1 MSKKRFLLVL
11 LTSLALIFT
20 VFAGCSKKQTPSKP
34 STPPTVE
41 SYESV
46 ESESEVESEPES
58 EEVSESESEE
68 VSIPDNISAPT
79 FSFSLTPTINSLI
92 LNVEED
98 DPYDVGH
105 ITAMSVKNGKETTS
119 IEDVD
124 TRVIEGL
131 YSGKQYLVT
140 VTYTYDIGDGPVSKD
155 YKQQRYTV
163 AVKVPTIEISSTA
176 ISESSL
182 GFEFAINDPH
192 NVLNITS
199 IGLTTLEGEEVT
211 ELEDLTQRVF
221 EEIPSGQYLLVVN
234 YEYDLNKGEGVV
246 KTSTTA
252 MVATVISPLILPDFI
267 VEVPEGRN
275 PVILQISDTQI
286 IDASQARPG
295 DTGTSSYYAP
305 SKMEDRLFK
314 FMRETINA
322 TEPDLIL
329 ITGDLV
335 YGKYDDKGSSLLAL
349 INIMESFQIP
359 WAPIFGN
366 HDNESR
372 MGVDWQCQQLEN
384 AEYCLFKQ
392 RTLSGNG
399 NYTVGIAQGGK
410 LTRVFFMMDT
420 NGCGEASPES
430 LVNGHT
436 YNNFVG
442 FKDDQVNWF
451 MEVGAQIKEISPDTK
466 FSFAFHIQIYE
477 FKNAFAKYGFTNSG
491 AKENPISIDWHPNKE
506 DGDFGYIGANLK
518 GAWDTN
524 NVVFNKMVSLG
535 VDSIYVGHEHNINA
549 SVVHN
554 GIRFQFSQK
563 IGTYDR
569 CNWLLPDGNIL
580 SSYPE
585 PANAKELMGG
595 TVNVLDETGAIVDAY
610 VYYCGGLDPTKP
622 PIPPLEVNGLQAG
635 TTESSDMWADGNL
648 SIERVTFDG
657 HNSYKVTAVGQGKFF
672 VNKKYLKNKN
682 TFSFTIYVP
691 STSTAL
697 LGGYGEFAIRV
708 KPNDKE
714 PTIDSATD
722 GYIKFMSKKNKPD
735 VLPGLEIIFDQWVT
749 YNIDVSSLGE
759 SCTEWALLFPAG
771 NVAYVRDVVVA

>member
-20 VFAGCSKKQTPSKP
+20 VFAGCSKKQTPTKP
-34 STPPTVE
+34 STPPAVE

-105 ITAMSVKNGKETTS
+105 ITAISVKNGKETTS

-124 TRVIEGL
+124 TREIEGL
-131 YSGKQYLVT
+131 YSGKQYLVI

-182 GFEFAINDPH
+182 GFEFDINDPH

-234 YEYDLNKGEGVV
+234 YEYDLNKGEEPVQ
-246 KTSTTA
+246 TSVSA
-252 MVATVISPLILPDFI
+252 RVATVISPLILPDFI

-275 PVILQISDTQI
+275 PVILQISDPQI

-295 DTGTSSYYAP
+295 DTGTSSYYNP
-305 SKMEDRLFK
+305 EKMEDRLFK
-314 FMRETINA
+314 FLRETIN
-322 TEPDLIL
+322 TTKPDLIL

-359 WAPIFGN
+359 WAPVFGN

-372 MGVDWQCQQLEN
+372 KGVDWQCQQLEN

-420 NGCGEASPES
+420 NGCGEASAES
-430 LVNGHT
+430 LANGHT

-451 MEVGAQIKEISPDTK
+451 MEVGTQIKELSPDTK
-466 FSFAFHIQIYE
+466 VSFAYHIQNYE
-477 FKNAFAKYGFTNSG
+477 FKNALAKYGFTNTG
-491 AKENPISIDWHPNKE
+491 TKENPISIDWHPNKE
-506 DGDFGYIGANLK
+506 DGDFGYIGAVLK
-518 GAWDTN
+518 GPWN
-524 NVVFNKMVSLG
+524 NSAVFNKMVSLG
-535 VDSIYVGHEHNINA
+535 VDSIYVGHEHNNNA
-549 SVVHN
+549 SVVYN

-563 IGTYDR
+563 ISTYDR
-569 CNWLLPDGNIL
+569 CNWLYPDGTIV

-585 PANAKELMGG
+585 VKGASELMGG

-610 VYYCGGLDPTKP
+610 IYYCNGLDPTKP

-635 TTESSDMWADGNL
+635 TTEASEMWGDANL
-648 SIERVTFDG
+648 VISRVTFEG
-657 HNSYKVTAVGQGKFF
+657 YNTYKVDAEGQGKFY
-672 VNKKYLKNKN
+672 VNKSLLKNKS
-682 TFSFTIYVP
+682 TITFTIYVP
-691 STSTAL
+691 STSSAL

-708 KPNDKE
+708 KPNEKE
-714 PTIDSATD
+714 PVIDSAID
-722 GYIKFMSKKNKPD
+722 GYIKFMSKKNKSD
-735 VLPGLEIIFDQWVT
+735 VLPELEIKYDEWVT
-749 YNIDVSSLGE
+749 YTIDISALGE
-759 SCTEWALLFPAG
+759 ACTEWAFLFAKG
-771 NVAYVRDVVVA
+771 NVVYIRDIIIE